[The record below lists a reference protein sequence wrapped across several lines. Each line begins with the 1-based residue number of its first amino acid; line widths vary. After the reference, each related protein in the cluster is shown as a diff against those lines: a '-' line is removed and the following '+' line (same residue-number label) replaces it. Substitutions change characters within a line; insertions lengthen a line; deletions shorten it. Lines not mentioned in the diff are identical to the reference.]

1 MQTDTFLTP
10 EFWQKQ
16 LAAFQTAFWSMSL
29 ALAGIALFVWW
40 LRGRKI
46 DSLEGQISVL
56 ERRLIAQIAVKNG
69 EILTMEQRL
78 KLAAE
83 LMVSASTAMDDV
95 VEQYHEYRER
105 VNSSGWNASPVR
117 LHFAIGRLIHQ
128 NGAITSSHLGRDFLG
143 AASKT
148 LEAEGIEPAI

>member
-29 ALAGIALFVWW
+29 LLAGIVLFVWW

-56 ERRLIAQIAVKNG
+56 ERRLIAQIAAKDREISAMEQRKDG
-69 EILTMEQRL
+69 EISAMEQRL

-83 LMVSASTAMDDV
+83 LMAATAKAMDDV
-95 VEQYHEYRER
+95 VKQYHAYRER
-105 VNSSGWNASPVR
+105 VETSGSNTSPAR
-117 LHFAIGRLIHQ
+117 LHLAIGKLIQQ
-128 NGAITSSHLGRDFLG
+128 NVAIK
-143 AASKT
+143 AK
-148 LEAEGIEPAI
+148 GIDPGV

>member
-1 MQTDTFLTP
+1 MQTGTFLTP

-29 ALAGIALFVWW
+29 LLAGIVLFVWW

-56 ERRLIAQIAVKNG
+56 ERRLLAQIAAKDG
-69 EILTMEQRL
+69 EISAMEQRL

-83 LMVSASTAMDDV
+83 LMVAASKAMDDV
-95 VEQYHEYRER
+95 VTQYHAYRER
-105 VNSSGWNASPVR
+105 
-117 LHFAIGRLIHQ
+117 
-128 NGAITSSHLGRDFLG
+128 
-143 AASKT
+143 
-148 LEAEGIEPAI
+148 